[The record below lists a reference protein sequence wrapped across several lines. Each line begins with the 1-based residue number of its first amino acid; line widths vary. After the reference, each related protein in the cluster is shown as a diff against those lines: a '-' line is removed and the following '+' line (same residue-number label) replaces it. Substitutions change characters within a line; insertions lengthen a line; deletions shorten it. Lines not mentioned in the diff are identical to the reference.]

1 MEDLDALTT
10 ADVRSASLDELDD
23 LCNHIVFILLCDLC
37 DAIRPAFQK
46 TKSELR
52 PPHGLRRTQ

>member
-37 DAIRPAFQK
+37 DAIRPAFQGRK
-46 TKSELR
+46 SSRPGRATK
-52 PPHGLRRTQ
+52 